1 MFFLNTMCFI
11 IIPNPLKLVMKLLA
25 GLENNNNNN
34 NNNLIFQLAVG
45 KSSSQIL
52 LALGKTQFAILMI

>member
-1 MFFLNTMCFI
+1 MYFI

-34 NNNLIFQLAVG
+34 NNLIFQLAVG
-45 KSSSQIL
+45 KSSTQSL
-52 LALGKTQFAILMI
+52 LALGTP